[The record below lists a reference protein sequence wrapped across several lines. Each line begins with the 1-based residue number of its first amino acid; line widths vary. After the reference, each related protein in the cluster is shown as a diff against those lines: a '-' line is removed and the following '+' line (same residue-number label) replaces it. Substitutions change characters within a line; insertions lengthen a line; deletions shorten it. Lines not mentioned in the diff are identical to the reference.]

1 MSRFLRNGLFHE
13 VNRRTAEIHKL
24 AEHPEDGDLIRF
36 NLKKMKQAHDE
47 GKLSR
52 NNILNS
58 IALEVMFLEEL
69 EK

>member
-13 VNRRTAEIHKL
+13 VNRRTAEIQKL